1 MVCVRPDDLVSHTFL
16 RLSLSTQR
24 AIPLLID
31 HHTVASTGG
40 LEPVRTLNET
50 VAIQPRAAFKNG
62 HFGRFSIV
70 RPYLEESRHKRATCP
85 NLCRPG
91 FPFCIPL

>member
-1 MVCVRPDDLVSHTFL
+1 MVCVRPDDLVSHIFL

-50 VAIQPRAAFKNG
+50 VAIQPPPLSKTVILAVFLL
-62 HFGRFSIV
+62 FG
-70 RPYLEESRHKRATCP
+70 LT
-85 NLCRPG
+85 
-91 FPFCIPL
+91 